1 MSAGTIARRARLLA
15 EGIPY
20 SLIALM
26 ARIAAGG
33 VFWRS
38 GQTKL
43 DGLSVSDATYFLFR
57 EEYRLPILPPDL
69 AAVLA
74 TVGENVLSV
83 LLIVGLASRLS
94 AAGLL
99 AMTAV
104 IQIFV
109 YPLGWPDH
117 ILWAVS
123 LLIIL
128 AQGPGK
134 VSLDHLIGRLVPWPA
149 VQARARQPS

>member
-1 MSAGTIARRARLLA
+1 MLLRTLTDRGLALA
-15 EGIPY
+15 EAVPY
-20 SLIALM
+20 SLVALT

-43 DGLSVSDATYFLFR
+43 DGFGIADATFYLFR
-57 EEYRLPILPPDL
+57 EEYRLPLLPPDV

-74 TVGENVLSV
+74 TVGENLLSV

-99 AMTAV
+99 LMTAV
-104 IQIFV
+104 IQLFV
-109 YPLGWPDH
+109 FPQGWPEH
-117 ILWAVS
+117 ILWTAS
-123 LLIIL
+123 LLIVIS
-128 AQGPGK
+128 QGPG
-134 VSLDHLIGRLVPWPA
+134 SLALDSLVRSARRWPA
-149 VQARARQPS
+149 M

>member
-1 MSAGTIARRARLLA
+1 MFLRILHDRGLVLA
-15 EGIPY
+15 EAIPFG
-20 SLIALM
+20 LVALT

-43 DGLSVSDATYFLFR
+43 DGFGIADATFYLFR
-57 EEYRLPILPPDL
+57 EEYRLPVLPSDL

-74 TVGENVLSV
+74 TIGENLLSV

-99 AMTAV
+99 LMTAV
-104 IQIFV
+104 IQLFV
-109 YPLGWPDH
+109 FPQGWPEH
-117 ILWAVS
+117 LLWAAS
-123 LLIIL
+123 LLIVVS
-128 AQGPGK
+128 QGPGPLA
-134 VSLDHLIGRLVPWPA
+134 LDALVRSARRRPA
-149 VQARARQPS
+149 

>member
-1 MSAGTIARRARLLA
+1 MFLRTLHDRGLA
-15 EGIPY
+15 FAEAVPY
-20 SLIALM
+20 GLVALT

-43 DGLSVSDATYFLFR
+43 DGFGIADSNFYLFQ
-57 EEYRLPILPPDL
+57 EEYRLPVLPPDF

-83 LLIVGLASRLS
+83 LLLVGLASRLS

-99 AMTAV
+99 LMTAV
-104 IQIFV
+104 IQFFV
-109 YPLGWPDH
+109 FPQGWPEH
-117 ILWAVS
+117 LLWAAS
-123 LLIIL
+123 LLIVVS
-128 AQGPGK
+128 QGPG
-134 VSLDHLIGRLVPWPA
+134 SLALDSLVRSARRRPA
-149 VQARARQPS
+149 QGS